1 MHQLTISDMTCR
13 HCVGAVE
20 KAVKAVDPNAKVA
33 VNLEAGTAAI
43 KSAIGTEALIAAIA
57 DAGYKASAAKSCCS
71 GAA

>member
-1 MHQLTISDMTCR
+1 MQQLTISDMTCS

-33 VNLEAGTAAI
+33 VNLETG
-43 KSAIGTEALIAAIA
+43 SAEIESTIGTEALIAAIA
-57 DAGYKASAAKSCCS
+57 DAGYKASAEKSCCG